1 MIQKY
6 ISMALEII
14 IFQKRKLMARESKIT
29 VQSHSQLLTTLPLEL
44 SLLTGTLSCLVSL
57 ASVQP

>member
-6 ISMALEII
+6 ISMTLEII

-29 VQSHSQLLTTLPLEL
+29 VQSHSQLLITRPLEL
-44 SLLTGTLSCLVSL
+44 SLLTGTLSCIVSL